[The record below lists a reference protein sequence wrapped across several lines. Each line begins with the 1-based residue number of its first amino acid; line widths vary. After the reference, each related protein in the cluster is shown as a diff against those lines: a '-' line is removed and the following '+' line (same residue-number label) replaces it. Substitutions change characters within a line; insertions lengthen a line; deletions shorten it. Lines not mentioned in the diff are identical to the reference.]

1 MVYLN
6 GYCYK
11 TKIEGPQINK
21 IKNYSE
27 LGGNLVDIVIFHKS
41 DEGLR
46 GIVLKPRN
54 KLEQIPVLETKKH

>member
-11 TKIEGPQINK
+11 TKLEGPQTNK

-27 LGGNLVDIVIFHKS
+27 LGGNLDIELS
-41 DEGLR
+41 YSTCDEGLR
-46 GIVLKPRN
+46 GSVLKLRN
-54 KLEQIPVLETKKH
+54 KLETKKH

>member
-6 GYCYK
+6 GYFYK
-11 TKIEGPQINK
+11 TKLEGTQINK

-27 LGGNLVDIVIFHKS
+27 LGGNLDRVVIFHKS
-41 DEGLR
+41 VEGLR

-54 KLEQIPVLETKKH
+54 NI